1 MNTQFRATLSGCV
14 AIILWG
20 CLAFLTDINRQI
32 PPFQLMTM
40 SFATGFAVI
49 ALKWKLTGQNAMALF
64 KQPRSTWVLTLFGLF
79 GYHFFYFMALRFA
92 PVAQAGLVA
101 YLWPLF
107 IVLLATRLLN
117 QPVKLLL
124 VVGAIISLLGCWL
137 LIYRPDMQLST
148 QHIWGYCFAIACA
161 LIWSLYSVLSSKRT
175 QVPSDFIGW
184 GCGVT
189 ALLALVCHLVLEQTL
204 WPLSSSQWVGILLL
218 GAGPVGIAFV
228 AWDHGMKKGNLPLLG
243 SLSYLAPLLST
254 VILIVWADVQV
265 TGQLVLGG
273 AMILGGAIMAAK
285 VSKQP
290 KTDG

>member
-1 MNTQFRATLSGCV
+1 
-14 AIILWG
+14 
-20 CLAFLTDINRQI
+20 
-32 PPFQLMTM
+32 M

-49 ALKWKLTGQNAMALF
+49 ALKWKLTGQNAIALF
-64 KQPRSTWVLTLFGLF
+64 KQPSATWALTLCGLF
-79 GYHFFYFMALRFA
+79 GYHFFYFLALRTA
-92 PVAQAGLVA
+92 PVLQAGLIA

-117 QPVKLLL
+117 NPIKPLLIAGSVL
-124 VVGAIISLLGCWL
+124 SLLGCCL
-137 LIYRPDMQLST
+137 LIYRTGMQLST
-148 QHIWGYCFAIACA
+148 QHIWGYVFAITCA

-189 ALLALVCHLVLEQTL
+189 ALLALACHSVLEQTL

-218 GAGPVGIAFV
+218 GGGPVGIAFV

-254 VILIVWADVQV
+254 IILIVWADVQV
-265 TGQLVLGG
+265 TGQLLLGG
-273 AMILGGAIMAAK
+273 LMILGGAIMAAITTNK
-285 VSKQP
+285 TRVSKR
-290 KTDG
+290 